1 MNRSFVII
9 ILLLLANFV
18 IPQRLKAQNSIIS
31 EINEPY
37 LERLISTAK
46 ANYPRIKSLD
56 NRLNIAKNNVTR
68 TKISYLD
75 ALTVSYVYTPNN
87 TLALN
92 AAQPVVTGTGT
103 TGTTTTPNQS
113 LFNGTQFGVF
123 FNIGAYLSKPLAVK
137 QAKQELEI
145 ANNEIQEYLLTL
157 TTQVRK
163 RYYMY
168 VQRLAALKLQ
178 SQVAIDGDN
187 ALRDL
192 KYRFEKGEET
202 LDSYTKARITQT
214 QQNQAKITAE
224 ADLFLAKA
232 DLEELLG
239 EKLENIK

>member
-1 MNRSFVII
+1 MNRSFGTLIF
-9 ILLLLANFV
+9 LLLAFFA
-18 IPQRLKAQNSIIS
+18 IPQYLMAQNSIVT

-46 ANYPRIKSLD
+46 ANYPRVKSLD
-56 NRLNIAKNNVTR
+56 NRLTMAKSNVSR
-68 TKISYLD
+68 TKLSYLD

-92 AAQPVVTGTGT
+92 VAQPTVPGATSSPST
-103 TGTTTTPNQS
+103 NQS

-123 FNIGAYLSKPLAVK
+123 FNIGSYLAKPYVVR

-145 ANNEIQEYLLTL
+145 ANNEKEEYLLTL

-163 RYYMY
+163 RYYVY

-178 SQVAIDGDN
+178 AQVAIDGDN
-187 ALRDL
+187 SLKDLR
-192 KYRFEKGEET
+192 YRFEKGEET

-214 QQNQAKITAE
+214 QQNQAKISAE

-239 EKLENIK
+239 EKLENIR